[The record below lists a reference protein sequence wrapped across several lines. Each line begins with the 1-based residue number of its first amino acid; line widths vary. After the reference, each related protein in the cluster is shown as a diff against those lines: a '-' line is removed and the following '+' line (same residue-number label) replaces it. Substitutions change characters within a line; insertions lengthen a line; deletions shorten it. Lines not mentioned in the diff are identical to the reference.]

1 MSARIVGAAS
11 LLAALGAGLLLWGTA
26 TAQEATATQEA
37 SAAPRAESSA
47 MAEASTVT
55 VAATGDLLLHI
66 KVVKTARASGWDRV
80 FEGIR
85 ESSRPTDITFANL
98 ETPLVED
105 VLEVRT
111 GSPPILGAPATALP
125 ALVRAGVDVLGTSN
139 NHAYDQQ
146 SSGLRR
152 TVEAGRS
159 EGLVMVGAD
168 MGRDTAAA
176 AAIVVRDGLR
186 VAFLSYTRRIN
197 RGPGESPPE
206 AYVAV
211 LRDEERFDAAVA
223 AARAAADIV
232 VLGVHWSHDFVE
244 EPNHWQ
250 RRMARRWVDAG
261 VDVILGTGPHVLQE
275 VVVMESPRGQAVVAY
290 SLGNAVSNQGQRY
303 RVGRRRNPRVHP
315 ALMTPGTRDAVML
328 RVEMAAPAGGP
339 VSVASLEATPLWTDN
354 NFWRRHAREESE
366 WDVRVRRLAAMDDS
380 TQAERLPAIQA
391 ALGDAVHVIP

>member
-1 MSARIVGAAS
+1 MMSHRVAATSALTAWGLVLLCWGAA
-11 LLAALGAGLLLWGTA
+11 GTA
-26 TAQEATATQEA
+26 QVAPAAEPAA
-37 SAAPRAESSA
+37 AAPAT
-47 MAEASTVT
+47 EARTVT

-66 KVVKTARASGWDRV
+66 KVVQTARASGWDRV

-85 ESSRPTDITFANL
+85 EASRPSDITFANL

-111 GSPPILGAPATALP
+111 GSPPVLGAPATALP

-152 TVEAGRS
+152 TVEAGRA

-168 MGRDTAAA
+168 VGRDAASA
-176 AAIVVRDGLR
+176 PAFLERDGLR
-186 VAFLSYTRRIN
+186 VAFLHYTRRIN
-197 RGPGESPPE
+197 RGPGERPPE
-206 AYVAV
+206 AYVAT
-211 LRDEERFDAAVA
+211 LRDEERFDAALTT
-223 AARAAADIV
+223 ARAQAEVV

-244 EPNHWQ
+244 RPSHWQ
-250 RRMARRWVDAG
+250 RRMARRWIDAG

-275 VVVMESPRGQAVVAY
+275 VEILESPRGQAVVAY

-303 RVGRRRNPRVHP
+303 RVGRRPNPRVHP
-315 ALMTPGTRDAVML
+315 ALMIPGTRDAVML
-328 RVEMAAPAGGP
+328 RVQMAAPAEGR
-339 VSVASLEATPLWTDN
+339 VTVASLEATPLWTDN

-366 WDVRVRRLAAMDDS
+366 WDVRVRRLAAMDDP
-380 TQAERLPAIQA
+380 TQTERLPAIQA
-391 ALGDAVHVIP
+391 ALGDAVRVVP